1 MTRNLA
7 NSKRRKLSWRISF
20 VYMIPLVVA
29 TVMLVFAFIFYL
41 ENTLISTAYSSSEI
55 MLRKTVESCEG
66 ILNKRQTDFTKFLS
80 NVGTITKQNA
90 KNVLTKRVL
99 KNDDMVDMFFG
110 SSDGE
115 YISARGI
122 ALDKGVSE
130 FRTKDWYLEAS
141 RNKGIAI
148 TGPSYRKSINKKVIT
163 ISQAVRDKNNNVKG
177 VVAEDVDLE
186 IIENSLSEGVD
197 RTEGGVILLLD
208 NNSNFIAHY
217 PEQSNL
223 GKIDLDSIATLLDM
237 ISSQFDVDSLLMY
250 GNGNV
255 LRFEK
260 TNNHRQSFV
269 FMVSAMKKNPY
280 YVVRILH
287 QNSVVTKFS
296 ERFKGIRLALIIA
309 VIVLMSLA
317 GLLARILFKRFI
329 EKDLKD
335 SVSSS
340 TLFDTLLSSPNM
352 TLILTNENFDI
363 LQASSNVVEFFTG
376 GMEDIK
382 GEVLWKYISS
392 EQFKKFA
399 HHVALGG
406 ELHPSE
412 RKTVVMVKNSKGE
425 EYWWS
430 IFFQFLSED
439 DGSIRYLF
447 MIDDATSGIQKDTIL
462 DTIMLSADRSLLM
475 IFDRTLHIK
484 YMSKQL
490 GDIFQKDWREL
501 LGLSLTE
508 LATCGIPDNV
518 MKELVKAFR
527 DRETWKDSFMM
538 PSNEGRGEIWFRGEA
553 VTLKAEEAVV
563 GYMFSMT
570 DISEIIEARE
580 IAEQATQAKSE
591 FLANMSHEIR
601 TPMNA
606 IIGMAHLIAETDLSE
621 RQRGFVERIGHAAK
635 SLLGI
640 INNILDFSKIEA
652 KKQELEVT
660 QFVLQDV
667 ISEVAA
673 LAEVRIAGRPIELIV
688 DVDPDIPEILMGD
701 PLRLSQIFTNL
712 VNNATKFTEKG
723 DITLRVELEN
733 ITEKNVRL
741 AFSVKDTGI
750 GMTPEQ
756 LGRLFNAFTQADG
769 STTRKY
775 GGTGLGL
782 VISKSLVELMGGK
795 MQVESTS
802 GVGSRFF
809 FSISLPIASNAGEP
823 KWKSVHTF
831 DGKNVLL
838 VDDCANMRAVLRH
851 ILTKL
856 HCVVEEACSA
866 AEAFDLIQ
874 AHEEAGEAPY
884 DYFLV
889 DYKMGLETGFDF
901 AKGIPEKMQIIPKI
915 LMHPLHFEES
925 EHEMALM
932 LGYNSCLPKPPQ
944 ISSVLTALQES
955 IGLKLTYQQV
965 AKKEKRKVYF
975 KPAKIL
981 LVEDNLMNQEL
992 AVSLL
997 NSVGLTTMIAN
1008 NGKEAL
1014 ELLKPDSF
1022 DLVLMDL
1029 QMPVMD
1035 GLTATKE
1042 IRAKEEEYFKKVP
1055 ILAMSA
1061 RAFQKDK
1068 EECYDAGMNSYIVK
1082 PIDPTLLYEDLAKYL
1097 PIAAEGA
1104 VPQNKTVIAE
1114 DNQLSEDE
1122 ANFVA
1127 QFSKVRNFDAAA
1139 GLYHANSNK
1148 NIYMRIL
1155 HGFVRDYSG
1164 NNFEL
1169 RKLIETAKFEEA
1181 TRITH
1186 TIKGLC
1192 GTIGSSHVQSLGA
1205 KVEATLSQKQQN
1217 FEEYNVF
1224 EAALHDLIED
1234 LNVVLNDLDTDQA
1247 QQPAQ
1252 KKEDPQAVEKLKNAI
1267 ADLKGA
1273 LDSCSSTQC
1282 KRILDTL
1289 EGIAFAK
1296 DVDALLQKIVNQVDD
1311 YEFSEAAETL
1321 AELEKSVG

>member
-7 NSKRRKLSWRISF
+7 NTKRRKLSWRISF
-20 VYMIPLVVA
+20 VYTIPLVVA
-29 TVMLVFAFIFYL
+29 TVMLVFAFLFYL
-41 ENTLISTAYSSSEI
+41 ENTLVSTAYSSSEM
-55 MLRKTVESCEG
+55 MLHKTVESCES
-66 ILNKRQTDFTKFLS
+66 IINKRQGEFAKYIS
-80 NVGTITKQNA
+80 NVGTVTKQNA
-90 KNVLTKRVL
+90 KSLLTKRVL
-99 KNDDMVDMFFG
+99 KKDDMVDMFFG

-287 QNSVVTKFS
+287 QNSVVAKFS
-296 ERFKGIRLALIIA
+296 ERFKGIRLALILA

-352 TLILTNENFDI
+352 TLILTNETFDI

-621 RQRGFVERIGHAAK
+621 RQRGFVERISHAAK

-723 DITLRVELEN
+723 DITLKVELEN

-809 FSISLPIASNAGEP
+809 FSISLPIAPNAGEP
-823 KWKSVHTF
+823 KWKSVHSF

-1104 VPQNKTVIAE
+1104 APQSKTVIAE
-1114 DNQLSEDE
+1114 NNQLSEDE
-1122 ANFVA
+1122 SNFVA

-1192 GTIGSSHVQSLGA
+1192 GTIGSSYVQSLGA

-1234 LNVVLNDLDTDQA
+1234 LNVVLNDLDMDQA
-1247 QQPAQ
+1247 QQPVQ
-1252 KKEDPQAVEKLKNAI
+1252 KKEDPQALEKLKKAI

-1282 KRILDTL
+1282 KRILDML

>member
-1 MTRNLA
+1 
-7 NSKRRKLSWRISF
+7 
-20 VYMIPLVVA
+20 
-29 TVMLVFAFIFYL
+29 MLVFAFLFYL
-41 ENTLISTAYSSSEI
+41 ENPLVSTAYSSSEM
-55 MLRKTVESCEG
+55 MLHKTVESCES
-66 ILNKRQTDFTKFLS
+66 IINKRQGEFAKYIS
-80 NVGTITKQNA
+80 NVGTVTKQNA
-90 KNVLTKRVL
+90 KSLLTKRVL
-99 KNDDMVDMFFG
+99 KKDDMVDMFFG

-287 QNSVVTKFS
+287 QNSVVAKFS

-352 TLILTNENFDI
+352 TLILTNETFDI

-508 LATCGIPDNV
+508 LSTCGIPDNV

-621 RQRGFVERIGHAAK
+621 RQRGFVERISHAAK

-723 DITLRVELEN
+723 DITLKVELEN

-809 FSISLPIASNAGEP
+809 FSISLPIAPNAGEP
-823 KWKSVHTF
+823 KWKSVHSF

-965 AKKEKRKVYF
+965 AKKEKRKVFF

-1042 IRAKEEEYFKKVP
+1042 IRAKDEEYFKKVP

-1097 PIAAEGA
+1097 PIAAEGSGA
-1104 VPQNKTVIAE
+1104 PAKTVIAE
-1114 DNQLSEDE
+1114 NNQLSEDE
-1122 ANFVA
+1122 SNFVA
-1127 QFSKVRNFDAAA
+1127 RFSKVRNFDAAA

-1234 LNVVLNDLDTDQA
+1234 LNVVLNDLDTEQT
-1247 QQPAQ
+1247 QSVQ
-1252 KKEDPQAVEKLKNAI
+1252 KKEDPQALEKLKKAI

-1289 EGIAFAK
+1289 EGIAFEK

>member
-1 MTRNLA
+1 MTRNLV
-7 NSKRRKLSWRISF
+7 NSKRRKLSWRISI
-20 VYMIPLVVA
+20 VYMVPLVIAAVL
-29 TVMLVFAFIFYL
+29 LVFAFLFYL
-41 ENTLISTAYSSSEI
+41 ENTLISTAYSSSE
-55 MLRKTVESCEG
+55 LRLHKTAEACEN
-66 ILNKRQTDFTKFLS
+66 ILNKYQGDFGKFIS
-80 NVGTITKQNA
+80 NVGSINKQNA
-90 KNVLTKRVL
+90 KATLGKRLL
-99 KNDDMVDMFFG
+99 KDDYILDMFYG

-115 YISARGI
+115 YISVRGNT
-122 ALDKGVSE
+122 LDKDVSE

-141 RNKGIAI
+141 RSKGIAI
-148 TGPSYRKSINKKVIT
+148 TGPTMRKAFNKQVLTLSKT
-163 ISQAVRDKNNNVKG
+163 VRDSKNNHVKG
-177 VVAEDVDLE
+177 VVAADLDMQ
-186 IIENSLSEGVD
+186 IINQAMSDGIDKSD
-197 RTEGGVILLLD
+197 GGIILMLD
-208 NNSNFIAHY
+208 NSNNILSYY
-217 PEQSNL
+217 PEQTNL
-223 GKIDLDSIATLLDM
+223 GKIDLDSISALLDM
-237 ISSQFDVDSLLMY
+237 VTSEVDVDSLLMY

-255 LRFEK
+255 VRFEK
-260 TNNHRQSFV
+260 TTNHRQSFV
-269 FMVSAMKKNPY
+269 FIVSAMTKNPY
-280 YVVRILH
+280 YLVRILH
-287 QNSVVTKFS
+287 QNTVVAKFN
-296 ERFKGIRLALIIA
+296 ERFQGIKFALIIA
-309 VIVLMSLA
+309 VIVLMSIA
-317 GLLARILFKRFI
+317 GLAARILFKRYV

-340 TLFDTLLSSPNM
+340 TLFDTLLSSPNF
-352 TLILTNENFDI
+352 TLVLTNETFDI
-363 LQASSNVVEFFTG
+363 LQASSNVVKFFTDG
-376 GMEDIK
+376 DDIK
-382 GEVLWKYISS
+382 GDVLWKYIPS

-399 HHVALGG
+399 HKVAMGG
-406 ELHPSE
+406 ELDDSE
-412 RKTVVMVKNSKGE
+412 RKTLVKVRNTKGE
-425 EYWWS
+425 DFWWE
-430 IFFQFLSED
+430 IFFQFLAED

-447 MIDDATSGIQKDTIL
+447 MITDVTSGIQKDTIL

-475 IFDRTLHIK
+475 IFDRTQHVK

-490 GDIFQKDWREL
+490 GDIFQRDWRSL
-501 LGLSLTE
+501 IGFSLTD
-508 LATCGIPDNV
+508 LSSCGLPDNV
-518 MKELVKAFR
+518 MESLAKAFNEG
-527 DRETWKDSFMM
+527 ETWKDSFMI
-538 PSNEGRGEIWFRGEA
+538 PSIEGHGEIWFRGEA
-553 VTLKAEEAVV
+553 VTLRADEAVV

-606 IIGMAHLIAETDLSE
+606 IIGMAHLISETDLSE
-621 RQRGFVERIGHAAK
+621 RQRNFVDRIGHAAK

-660 QFVLQDV
+660 PFVLQDV
-667 ISEVAA
+667 ISEVAS

-688 DVDPDIPEILMGD
+688 DVDPDIPETLMGD

-723 DITLRVELEN
+723 DITLKVELEN

-741 AFSVKDTGI
+741 AFSVIDTGI

-809 FSISLPIASNAGEP
+809 FSISLPIAPQAGEP
-823 KWKSVHTF
+823 KWKSVNVF
-831 DGKNVLL
+831 AGKNILL

-856 HCVVEEACSA
+856 HIVVEEACSA

-884 DYFLV
+884 DLFLV

-901 AKGIPEKMQIIPKI
+901 AKGIPESMRNVPKV

-925 EHEMALM
+925 EQNMATE
-932 LGYNSCLPKPPQ
+932 LGFNSCTAKPPQ
-944 ISSVLTALQES
+944 ISSILSALQEAL
-955 IGLKLTYQQV
+955 GMKLTYQKA
-965 AKKEKRKVYF
+965 AKKENRKIYF

-997 NSVGLTTMIAN
+997 NSVGLTTMVAN

-1014 ELLKPDSF
+1014 DLLKPGSF

-1029 QMPVMD
+1029 QMPIMD
-1035 GLTATKE
+1035 GLTATKA
-1042 IRAKEEEYFKKVP
+1042 IRDKEEEYFKNVP

-1068 EECYDAGMNSYIVK
+1068 EECFEAGMNSYIVK
-1082 PIDPTLLYEDLAKYL
+1082 PIDPSLLYEDLANYL
-1097 PIAAEGA
+1097 PIASESSA
-1104 VPQNKTVIAE
+1104 PQNRTVVSGGST
-1114 DNQLSEDE
+1114 QLADDDS
-1122 ANFVA
+1122 NFLA
-1127 QFSKVRNFDAAA
+1127 HFSKVRDFDASV
-1139 GLYHANSNK
+1139 GLYHANNNK
-1148 NIYMRIL
+1148 GIYVRIL

-1169 RKLIETAKFEEA
+1169 RKLVETSKFEEA

-1205 KVEATLSQKQQN
+1205 AVESTLSQKQHN
-1217 FEEYNVF
+1217 FEEYNKF
-1224 EAALHDLIED
+1224 EEALHMLIED
-1234 LNVVLNDLDTDQA
+1234 LTVVLKDIDADQPVA
-1247 QQPAQ
+1247 AA
-1252 KKEDPQAVEKLKNAI
+1252 KREDPKAVENLKASLGN
-1267 ADLKGA
+1267 LKVA
-1273 LDSCSSTQC
+1273 LDSCSSTKC
-1282 KRILDTL
+1282 KRILD
-1289 EGIAFAK
+1289 EYENIAF
-1296 DVDALLQKIVNQVDD
+1296 DTEIETLLQKMVNQVDD

-1321 AELEKSVG
+1321 AELETKLG

>member
-7 NSKRRKLSWRISF
+7 NTKRRKLSWRISF
-20 VYMIPLVVA
+20 VYTIPLVVA
-29 TVMLVFAFIFYL
+29 TVMLVFAFLFYL
-41 ENTLISTAYSSSEI
+41 ENTLVSTAYSSSEM

-115 YISARGI
+115 YISARGF

-148 TGPSYRKSINKKVIT
+148 TGPTIRKSQNKEVLT

-177 VVAEDVDLE
+177 VVAEDINIQLVE
-186 IIENSLSEGVD
+186 KALSDGVD
-197 RTEGGVILLLD
+197 KTEGGIIMVLD
-208 NNSNFIAHY
+208 NSNNILAHY

-223 GKIDLDSIATLLDM
+223 GKIDLDSVRTLLDM
-237 ISSQFDVDSLLMY
+237 VSSEFDVDSLLMY

-255 LRFEK
+255 LHFDK

-287 QNSVVTKFS
+287 QNTVVAKFS

-352 TLILTNENFDI
+352 TLILTNETFDI

-508 LATCGIPDNV
+508 LSTCGIPDNV

-621 RQRGFVERIGHAAK
+621 RQRGFVERISHAAK

-723 DITLRVELEN
+723 DITLKVELEN

-809 FSISLPIASNAGEP
+809 FSISLPIAPNAGEP
-823 KWKSVHTF
+823 KWKSVHSF

-1097 PIAAEGA
+1097 PIAAEGSGA
-1104 VPQNKTVIAE
+1104 PAKTVIAE
-1114 DNQLSEDE
+1114 NNQLSEDE
-1122 ANFVA
+1122 SNFVA
-1127 QFSKVRNFDAAA
+1127 RFSKVRNFDAAA

-1234 LNVVLNDLDTDQA
+1234 LNVVLNDLDTEQT
-1247 QQPAQ
+1247 QSVQ
-1252 KKEDPQAVEKLKNAI
+1252 KKEDPQALEKLKNAI
-1267 ADLKGA
+1267 ADLKVA

-1296 DVDALLQKIVNQVDD
+1296 DVDSLLQKIVNQVDD
-1311 YEFSEAAETL
+1311 YEFSEASETL

>member
-1 MTRNLA
+1 
-7 NSKRRKLSWRISF
+7 
-20 VYMIPLVVA
+20 
-29 TVMLVFAFIFYL
+29 MLVFAFLFYL
-41 ENTLISTAYSSSEI
+41 ENTLVSTAYSSSEM
-55 MLRKTVESCEG
+55 MLHKTVESCES
-66 ILNKRQTDFTKFLS
+66 IINKRQGEFAKYIS
-80 NVGTITKQNA
+80 NVGTVTKQNA
-90 KNVLTKRVL
+90 KSLLTKRVL
-99 KNDDMVDMFFG
+99 KKDDMVDMFFG

-287 QNSVVTKFS
+287 QNSVVAKFS
-296 ERFKGIRLALIIA
+296 ERFKGIRLALILA

-352 TLILTNENFDI
+352 TLILTNETFDI

-508 LATCGIPDNV
+508 LSTCGIPDNV

-621 RQRGFVERIGHAAK
+621 RQRGFVERISHAAK

-723 DITLRVELEN
+723 DITLKVELEN

-809 FSISLPIASNAGEP
+809 FSISLPIAPNAGEP
-823 KWKSVHTF
+823 KWKSVHSF

-1104 VPQNKTVIAE
+1104 APQSKTVIAE
-1114 DNQLSEDE
+1114 NNQLSEDE
-1122 ANFVA
+1122 SNFVA

-1192 GTIGSSHVQSLGA
+1192 GTIGSSYVQSLGA

-1234 LNVVLNDLDTDQA
+1234 LNVVLNDLDTEQT
-1247 QQPAQ
+1247 QPVQ
-1252 KKEDPQAVEKLKNAI
+1252 KKEDPQALEKLKNAI
-1267 ADLKGA
+1267 AGLKGA

-1321 AELEKSVG
+1321 AELEKTVG

>member
-1 MTRNLA
+1 M
-7 NSKRRKLSWRISF
+7 
-20 VYMIPLVVA
+20 VPLVVA
-29 TVMLVFAFIFYL
+29 TVLLVFAFLFYL
-41 ENTLISTAYSSSEI
+41 ENTLVSTAYSSSEL
-55 MLRKTVESCEG
+55 MLRKTAETCENVFNT
-66 ILNKRQTDFTKFLS
+66 NKDEFTKILS
-80 NVGTITKQNA
+80 GKGINKQNA
-90 KNVLTKRVL
+90 KSILSKRIH
-99 KNDDMVDMFFG
+99 KNADATDLFFG
-110 SSDGE
+110 SVDGE
-115 YISARGI
+115 YISARGYT
-122 ALDKGVSE
+122 LERGVSE

-141 RNKGIAI
+141 RNRGVVI
-148 TGPSYRKSINKKVIT
+148 TGPTYRRSLKKEVFT
-163 ISQAVRDKNNNVKG
+163 LSQAVRDKNNNVKG
-177 VVAEDVDLE
+177 VVGEDIDIE
-186 IIENSLSEGVD
+186 IIEKHLSQGIDKSEG
-197 RTEGGVILLLD
+197 GIILVLD
-208 NNSNFIAHY
+208 TSSNFLAHY
-217 PEQSNL
+217 PEQTNL
-223 GKIDLDSIATLLDM
+223 GKIDLDSIRTLLDLVSDKVDM
-237 ISSQFDVDSLLMY
+237 DSLLMY

-255 LRFEK
+255 VRMER
-260 TNNHRQSFV
+260 TNSHRQTLV
-269 FMVSAMKKNPY
+269 YMVSAMKQNPY
-280 YVVRILH
+280 FVVRILH
-287 QNSVVTKFS
+287 QNSVVAKFND
-296 ERFKGIRLALIIA
+296 RFQGIKIALILA
-309 VIVLMSLA
+309 VIILMIIA
-317 GLLARILFKRFI
+317 GIVARILFKRFI
-329 EKDLKD
+329 EKDLQD

-352 TLILTNENFDI
+352 TLILTNETFDI
-363 LQASSNVVEFFTG
+363 LQASSNVVEFFSDG
-376 GMEDIK
+376 EDIR
-382 GEVLWKYISS
+382 GETLWRYIPS

-399 HHVALGG
+399 HHVAQGG

-412 RKTVVMVKNSKGE
+412 RKTLVMVKNSKGE
-425 EYWWS
+425 EFWWNV
-430 IFFQFLSED
+430 FFQFLSED

-447 MIDDATSGIQKDTIL
+447 MINDATSGIQKDTIL

-475 IFDRTLHIK
+475 IFDRTMHIK

-490 GDIFQKDWREL
+490 GDVFQKDWRSL
-501 LGLSLTE
+501 IGISLTD
-508 LATCGIPDNV
+508 LASYGIPGNV
-518 MKELVKAFR
+518 MNSLLSAFKNG
-527 DRETWKDSFMM
+527 ETWKDSFMM
-538 PSNEGRGEIWFRGEA
+538 HSNEGNGEIWFRGEA

-563 GYMFSMT
+563 GYMFSMI

-606 IIGMAHLIAETDLSE
+606 IIGMAHLISETELTE
-621 RQRGFVERIGHAAK
+621 RQHGFVDRISHAAK

-688 DVDPDIPEILMGD
+688 DMDPDIPEVLMGD

-723 DITLRVELEN
+723 DITLRVEIEN

-756 LGRLFNAFTQADG
+756 LSRLFNAFTQADG

-809 FSISLPIASNAGEP
+809 FSISLPISPQAGEP
-823 KWKSVHTF
+823 KWKSVKAF
-831 DGKNVLL
+831 NGKKILL
-838 VDDCANMRAVLRH
+838 IDDCANMRAVLRR
-851 ILTKL
+851 ILEKL
-856 HCVVEEACSA
+856 HCEVEEACSA
-866 AEAFDLIQ
+866 AEAFDVIQ
-874 AHEEAGEAPY
+874 AHEQSENDIY
-884 DYFLV
+884 DYFIV

-901 AKGIPEKMQIIPKI
+901 AKGIPEKMWSIPKI

-925 EHEMALM
+925 EHETAMM
-932 LGYNSCLPKPPQ
+932 LGFNSCLAKPPQ
-944 ISSVLTALQES
+944 MRSVLTALQES
-955 IGLKLTYQQV
+955 IGLRLTYQQ
-965 AKKEKRKVYF
+965 ALKKEKRKIYF

-997 NSVGLTTMIAN
+997 DSVGLATMVAN
-1008 NGKEAL
+1008 NGKEAI
-1014 ELLKPDSF
+1014 ELLKPNSF

-1035 GLTATKE
+1035 GLTATMK
-1042 IRAKEEEYFKKVP
+1042 IRDMEDPYFKKVP

-1068 EECYDAGMNSYIVK
+1068 EECFEAGMNSYIVK
-1082 PIDPTLLYEDLAKYL
+1082 PIDPTLLYEDLANYL
-1097 PIAAEGA
+1097 PIASEGA
-1104 VPQNKTVIAE
+1104 VPSATAAE
-1114 DNQLSEDE
+1114 NDKQDLKNEESD
-1122 ANFVA
+1122 FIS
-1127 QFSKVRNFDAAA
+1127 QFAKVRNFDASA
-1139 GLYHANSNK
+1139 GLYHANMNK
-1148 NIYMRIL
+1148 GIFLRIL

-1164 NNFEL
+1164 NKFEL
-1169 RKLIETAKFEEA
+1169 RKLIETFKFDEA

-1192 GTIGSSHVQSLGA
+1192 GTIGSSHVQTLGA
-1205 KVEATLSQKQQN
+1205 AVEKTLSQKQQN
-1217 FEEYNVF
+1217 FEEYNAF
-1224 EAALHDLIED
+1224 ESALHDLIED
-1234 LNVVLNDLDTDQA
+1234 LSVVLNDIDTEPVVQVE
-1247 QQPAQ
+1247 
-1252 KKEDPQAVEKLKNAI
+1252 KKVDPQAQEKLKTAI
-1267 ADLKGA
+1267 EELKVA

-1282 KRILDTL
+1282 KRILDSL
-1289 EGIAFAK
+1289 ESIAFKK
-1296 DVDALLQKIVNQVDD
+1296 DEDDLLKKIVNQVDD

-1321 AELEKSVG
+1321 SELDKIVNA

>member
-7 NSKRRKLSWRISF
+7 NTKRRKLSWRISF
-20 VYMIPLVVA
+20 VYTIPLVVA
-29 TVMLVFAFIFYL
+29 TVMLVFAFLFYL
-41 ENTLISTAYSSSEI
+41 ENTLVSTAYSSSEM
-55 MLRKTVESCEG
+55 MLHKTVESCES
-66 ILNKRQTDFTKFLS
+66 IINKRQGEFAKYIS
-80 NVGTITKQNA
+80 NVGTVTKQNA
-90 KNVLTKRVL
+90 KSLLTKRVL
-99 KNDDMVDMFFG
+99 KKDDMVDMFFG

-177 VVAEDVDLE
+177 VVAEDIDLE

-237 ISSQFDVDSLLMY
+237 VSSEFDVDSLLMY

-255 LRFEK
+255 LHFDK

-287 QNSVVTKFS
+287 QNTVVAKFS
-296 ERFKGIRLALIIA
+296 ERFKGIKLALIIA
-309 VIVLMSLA
+309 VIILMSLA

-340 TLFDTLLSSPNM
+340 SLFDTLLSSPNM
-352 TLILTNENFDI
+352 TLILTNETFDI

-508 LATCGIPDNV
+508 LSTCGIPDNV

-621 RQRGFVERIGHAAK
+621 RQRGFVERISHAAK

-809 FSISLPIASNAGEP
+809 FSISLPIAPNAGEP
-823 KWKSVHTF
+823 KWKSVHSF

-1097 PIAAEGA
+1097 PIAAEGSGA
-1104 VPQNKTVIAE
+1104 PAKTVIAE
-1114 DNQLSEDE
+1114 NNQLSEDE
-1122 ANFVA
+1122 SNFVA

-1234 LNVVLNDLDTDQA
+1234 LNVVLNDLDMDQA

-1296 DVDALLQKIVNQVDD
+1296 DVDVLLQKIVNQVDD

>member
-7 NSKRRKLSWRISF
+7 NTKRRKLSWRISF
-20 VYMIPLVVA
+20 VYTIPLVVA
-29 TVMLVFAFIFYL
+29 TVMLVFAFLFYL
-41 ENTLISTAYSSSEI
+41 ENTLVSTAYSSSEM
-55 MLRKTVESCEG
+55 MLHKTVESCES
-66 ILNKRQTDFTKFLS
+66 IINKRQGEFAKYIS
-80 NVGTITKQNA
+80 NVGTVTKQNA
-90 KNVLTKRVL
+90 KSLLTKRVL
-99 KNDDMVDMFFG
+99 KKDDMVDMFFG

-287 QNSVVTKFS
+287 QNSVVAKFS
-296 ERFKGIRLALIIA
+296 ERFKGIRLALILA

-352 TLILTNENFDI
+352 TLILTNETFDI

-508 LATCGIPDNV
+508 LSTCGIPDNV

-621 RQRGFVERIGHAAK
+621 RQRGFVERISHAAK

-723 DITLRVELEN
+723 DITLKVELEN

-809 FSISLPIASNAGEP
+809 FSISLPIAPNAGEP
-823 KWKSVHTF
+823 KWKSVHSF

-1104 VPQNKTVIAE
+1104 APQSKTVIAE
-1114 DNQLSEDE
+1114 NNQLSEDE
-1122 ANFVA
+1122 SNFVA

-1148 NIYMRIL
+1148 NIYIRIL

-1234 LNVVLNDLDTDQA
+1234 LNVVLNDLDTEQT
-1247 QQPAQ
+1247 QPVQ
-1252 KKEDPQAVEKLKNAI
+1252 KKEDPHALEKLKNAI

-1321 AELEKSVG
+1321 AELEKTVG

>member
-7 NSKRRKLSWRISF
+7 NTKRRKLSWRISF
-20 VYMIPLVVA
+20 VYTIPLVVA
-29 TVMLVFAFIFYL
+29 TVMLVFAFLFYL
-41 ENTLISTAYSSSEI
+41 ENTLVSTAYSSSEM

-115 YISARGI
+115 YISARGF

-148 TGPSYRKSINKKVIT
+148 TGPTIRKSQNKEVLT

-177 VVAEDVDLE
+177 VVAEDINIQLVE
-186 IIENSLSEGVD
+186 KALSDGVD
-197 RTEGGVILLLD
+197 KTEGGIIMVLD
-208 NNSNFIAHY
+208 NSNNILAHY

-223 GKIDLDSIATLLDM
+223 GKIDLDSVRTLLDM
-237 ISSQFDVDSLLMY
+237 VSSEFDVDSLLMY

-255 LRFEK
+255 LHFDK

-287 QNSVVTKFS
+287 QNTVVAKFS

-352 TLILTNENFDI
+352 TLILTNETFDI

-621 RQRGFVERIGHAAK
+621 RQRGFVERISHAAK

-723 DITLRVELEN
+723 DITLKVELEN

-809 FSISLPIASNAGEP
+809 FSISLPIAPNAGEP
-823 KWKSVHTF
+823 KWKSVHSF

-1097 PIAAEGA
+1097 PIAAEGSGA
-1104 VPQNKTVIAE
+1104 PAKTVIAE
-1114 DNQLSEDE
+1114 NNQLSEDE
-1122 ANFVA
+1122 SNFVA

-1169 RKLIETAKFEEA
+1169 RKLIETAKFDEA

-1234 LNVVLNDLDTDQA
+1234 LNVVLNDLDTEQT
-1247 QQPAQ
+1247 QSVQ
-1252 KKEDPQAVEKLKNAI
+1252 KKEDPQALEKLKNAI
-1267 ADLKGA
+1267 ADLKVA

-1296 DVDALLQKIVNQVDD
+1296 DVDSLLQKIVNQVDD
-1311 YEFSEAAETL
+1311 YEFSEASETL

>member
-7 NSKRRKLSWRISF
+7 NTKRRKLSWRISF
-20 VYMIPLVVA
+20 VYTIPLVVA
-29 TVMLVFAFIFYL
+29 TVMLVFAFLFYL
-41 ENTLISTAYSSSEI
+41 ENTLVSTAYSSSEM
-55 MLRKTVESCEG
+55 MLHKTVESCES
-66 ILNKRQTDFTKFLS
+66 IINKRQGEFAKYIS
-80 NVGTITKQNA
+80 NVGTVTKQNA
-90 KNVLTKRVL
+90 KSLLTKRVL
-99 KNDDMVDMFFG
+99 KKDDMVDMFFG

-287 QNSVVTKFS
+287 QNSVVAKFS
-296 ERFKGIRLALIIA
+296 ERFKGIRLALILA

-352 TLILTNENFDI
+352 TLILTNETFDI

-376 GMEDIK
+376 GMDDIK

-508 LATCGIPDNV
+508 LSTCGIPDNV

-621 RQRGFVERIGHAAK
+621 RQRGFVERISHAAK

-723 DITLRVELEN
+723 DITLKVELEN

-809 FSISLPIASNAGEP
+809 FSISLPIAPNAGEP
-823 KWKSVHTF
+823 KWKSVHSF

-1097 PIAAEGA
+1097 PIAAEGSGA
-1104 VPQNKTVIAE
+1104 PAKTVIAE
-1114 DNQLSEDE
+1114 NNQLSEDE
-1122 ANFVA
+1122 SNFVA

-1192 GTIGSSHVQSLGA
+1192 GTIGSSYVQSLGA

-1234 LNVVLNDLDTDQA
+1234 LNVVLNDLDTEQT
-1247 QQPAQ
+1247 QPVQ
-1252 KKEDPQAVEKLKNAI
+1252 KKEDPQALEKLKKAI

-1282 KRILDTL
+1282 KRILDML

-1321 AELEKSVG
+1321 AELEKTVG

>member
-7 NSKRRKLSWRISF
+7 NTKRRKLSWRISF
-20 VYMIPLVVA
+20 VYTIPLVVA
-29 TVMLVFAFIFYL
+29 TVMLVFAFLFYL
-41 ENTLISTAYSSSEI
+41 ENTLVSTAYSSSEM
-55 MLRKTVESCEG
+55 MLHKTVESCES
-66 ILNKRQTDFTKFLS
+66 IINKRQGEFAKYIS
-80 NVGTITKQNA
+80 NVGTVTKQNA
-90 KNVLTKRVL
+90 KSLLTKRVL
-99 KNDDMVDMFFG
+99 KKDDMVDMFFG

-115 YISARGI
+115 YISARGF

-287 QNSVVTKFS
+287 QNSVVAKFS
-296 ERFKGIRLALIIA
+296 ERFKGIRLALILA

-352 TLILTNENFDI
+352 TLILTNETFDI

-508 LATCGIPDNV
+508 LSTCGIPDNV

-621 RQRGFVERIGHAAK
+621 RQRGFVERISHAAK

-723 DITLRVELEN
+723 DITLKVELEN

-809 FSISLPIASNAGEP
+809 FSISLPIAPNAGEP
-823 KWKSVHTF
+823 KWKSVHSF

-1097 PIAAEGA
+1097 PIAAEGSGA
-1104 VPQNKTVIAE
+1104 PAKTVIAE
-1114 DNQLSEDE
+1114 NNQLSEDE
-1122 ANFVA
+1122 SNFVA

-1234 LNVVLNDLDTDQA
+1234 LNVVLNDLDMDQA
-1247 QQPAQ
+1247 QQPVQ
-1252 KKEDPQAVEKLKNAI
+1252 KKEDPQALEKLKKAI

-1282 KRILDTL
+1282 KRILDML

-1321 AELEKSVG
+1321 AELEKTVG

>member
-7 NSKRRKLSWRISF
+7 NTKRRKLSWRISF
-20 VYMIPLVVA
+20 VYTIPLVVA
-29 TVMLVFAFIFYL
+29 TVMLVFAFLFYL
-41 ENTLISTAYSSSEI
+41 ENTLVSTAYSSSEM
-55 MLRKTVESCEG
+55 MLHKTVESCES
-66 ILNKRQTDFTKFLS
+66 IINKRQGEFAKYIS
-80 NVGTITKQNA
+80 NVGTVTKQKA
-90 KNVLTKRVL
+90 KSLLTKRVL
-99 KNDDMVDMFFG
+99 KKDDMVDMFFG

-208 NNSNFIAHY
+208 NNNNFIAHY

-287 QNSVVTKFS
+287 QNSVVAKFS
-296 ERFKGIRLALIIA
+296 ERFKGIRLALILA

-352 TLILTNENFDI
+352 TLILTNETFDI

-508 LATCGIPDNV
+508 LSTCGIPDNV

-621 RQRGFVERIGHAAK
+621 RQRGFVERISHAAK

-723 DITLRVELEN
+723 DITLKVELEN

-809 FSISLPIASNAGEP
+809 FSISLPIAPNAGEP
-823 KWKSVHTF
+823 KWKSVHSF

-1082 PIDPTLLYEDLAKYL
+1082 PIDPSLLYEDLAKYL
-1097 PIAAEGA
+1097 PIAAEGSGA
-1104 VPQNKTVIAE
+1104 PAKTVIAE
-1114 DNQLSEDE
+1114 NNQLSEDE
-1122 ANFVA
+1122 SNFVA
-1127 QFSKVRNFDAAA
+1127 RFSKVRNFDAAA

-1234 LNVVLNDLDTDQA
+1234 LNVVLNDLDTEQT
-1247 QQPAQ
+1247 QSVQ
-1252 KKEDPQAVEKLKNAI
+1252 KKEDPQALEKLKKAI

-1282 KRILDTL
+1282 KRILDML

>member
-1 MTRNLA
+1 
-7 NSKRRKLSWRISF
+7 
-20 VYMIPLVVA
+20 
-29 TVMLVFAFIFYL
+29 MLVFAFLFYL
-41 ENTLISTAYSSSEI
+41 ENTLVSTAYSSSEM

-115 YISARGI
+115 YISARGF

-148 TGPSYRKSINKKVIT
+148 TGPTIRKSQNKEVLT

-177 VVAEDVDLE
+177 VVAEDINIQLVE
-186 IIENSLSEGVD
+186 KALSDGVD
-197 RTEGGVILLLD
+197 KTEGGIIMVLD
-208 NNSNFIAHY
+208 NSNNILAHY

-223 GKIDLDSIATLLDM
+223 GKIDLDSVRTLLDM
-237 ISSQFDVDSLLMY
+237 VSSEFDVDSLLMY

-255 LRFEK
+255 LHFDK

-287 QNSVVTKFS
+287 QNTVVAKFS

-352 TLILTNENFDI
+352 TLILTNETFDI

-621 RQRGFVERIGHAAK
+621 RQRGFVERISHAAK

-723 DITLRVELEN
+723 DITLKVELEN

-809 FSISLPIASNAGEP
+809 FSISLPIAPNAGEP
-823 KWKSVHTF
+823 KWKSVHSF

-1097 PIAAEGA
+1097 PIAAEGSGA
-1104 VPQNKTVIAE
+1104 PAKTVIAE
-1114 DNQLSEDE
+1114 NNQLSEDE
-1122 ANFVA
+1122 SNFVA

-1234 LNVVLNDLDTDQA
+1234 LNVVLNDLDTEQT
-1247 QQPAQ
+1247 QSVQ
-1252 KKEDPQAVEKLKNAI
+1252 KKEDPQALEKLKKAI

-1311 YEFSEAAETL
+1311 YEFSEASETL

>member
-7 NSKRRKLSWRISF
+7 NTKRRKLSWRISF
-20 VYMIPLVVA
+20 VYTIPLVVA
-29 TVMLVFAFIFYL
+29 TVMLVFAFLFYL
-41 ENTLISTAYSSSEI
+41 ENTLVSTAYSSSEM
-55 MLRKTVESCEG
+55 MLHKTVESCES
-66 ILNKRQTDFTKFLS
+66 IINKRQGEFAKYIS
-80 NVGTITKQNA
+80 NVGTVTKQNA
-90 KNVLTKRVL
+90 KSLLTKRVL
-99 KNDDMVDMFFG
+99 KKDDMVDMFFG

-115 YISARGI
+115 YISARGF

-287 QNSVVTKFS
+287 QNSVVAKFS

-352 TLILTNENFDI
+352 TLILTNETFDI

-621 RQRGFVERIGHAAK
+621 RQRGFVERISHAAK

-723 DITLRVELEN
+723 DITLKVELEN

-809 FSISLPIASNAGEP
+809 FSISLPIAPNAGEP
-823 KWKSVHTF
+823 KWKSVHSF

-1097 PIAAEGA
+1097 PIAAEGSGA
-1104 VPQNKTVIAE
+1104 PAKTVIAE
-1114 DNQLSEDE
+1114 NNQLSEDE
-1122 ANFVA
+1122 SNFVA
-1127 QFSKVRNFDAAA
+1127 RFSKVRNFDAAA

-1234 LNVVLNDLDTDQA
+1234 LNVVLNDLDTEQT
-1247 QQPAQ
+1247 QSVQ
-1252 KKEDPQAVEKLKNAI
+1252 KKEDPQALEKLKKAI

>member
-20 VYMIPLVVA
+20 VYTIPLVVA

-66 ILNKRQTDFTKFLS
+66 ILNTRQTEFSKFLS

-115 YISARGI
+115 YISARGY

-130 FRTKDWYLEAS
+130 YRTKDWYLEAS

-148 TGPSYRKSINKKVIT
+148 TGPTIRKSQNKEVLT

-177 VVAEDVDLE
+177 VVAEDIDIQLVE
-186 IIENSLSEGVD
+186 KALSDGVD
-197 RTEGGVILLLD
+197 KTEGGIIMVLD
-208 NNSNFIAHY
+208 NSNNILAHY

-223 GKIDLDSIATLLDM
+223 GKIDLDSVRTLLDM
-237 ISSQFDVDSLLMY
+237 VSSEFDVDSLLMY

-255 LRFEK
+255 LHFDK

-287 QNSVVTKFS
+287 QNTVVAKFS
-296 ERFKGIRLALIIA
+296 ERFKGIKLALIIA
-309 VIVLMSLA
+309 VIILMSLA

-340 TLFDTLLSSPNM
+340 SLFDTLLSSPNM
-352 TLILTNENFDI
+352 TLILTNETFDI

-412 RKTVVMVKNSKGE
+412 RRTIVMVKNSKGE
-425 EYWWS
+425 EYWWN

-490 GDIFQKDWREL
+490 GDIFQRDWREL
-501 LGLSLTE
+501 IGLSLTE

-606 IIGMAHLIAETDLSE
+606 IIGMAHLIAETDLTE

-809 FSISLPIASNAGEP
+809 FSISLPIAPNAGEP
-823 KWKSVHTF
+823 KWKSVHSF

-955 IGLKLTYQQV
+955 IGLKLTYQQ
-965 AKKEKRKVYF
+965 ATKKEKHKVYF

-1082 PIDPTLLYEDLAKYL
+1082 PIDPSLLYEDLAKYL

-1234 LNVVLNDLDTDQA
+1234 LNVVLNDLDTEQT
-1247 QQPAQ
+1247 QPVQ

-1311 YEFSEAAETL
+1311 YEFSEASETL

>member
-1 MTRNLA
+1 
-7 NSKRRKLSWRISF
+7 
-20 VYMIPLVVA
+20 
-29 TVMLVFAFIFYL
+29 MLVFAFLFYL
-41 ENTLISTAYSSSEI
+41 ENTLVSTAYSSSEM
-55 MLRKTVESCEG
+55 MLHKTLESCES
-66 ILNKRQTDFTKFLS
+66 IINKRQGEFAKYIS
-80 NVGTITKQNA
+80 NVGTVTKQNA
-90 KNVLTKRVL
+90 KSLLTKRVL
-99 KNDDMVDMFFG
+99 KKDDMVDMFFG

-376 GMEDIK
+376 GVEDIK

-606 IIGMAHLIAETDLSE
+606 IIGMAHLIAETDLTE

-809 FSISLPIASNAGEP
+809 FSILLPIAPNAGEP
-823 KWKSVHTF
+823 KWKSVHSF

-955 IGLKLTYQQV
+955 IGLKLTYQQ
-965 AKKEKRKVYF
+965 ATKKEKRKVYF

-1042 IRAKEEEYFKKVP
+1042 IRAKEEDYFKKVP

-1082 PIDPTLLYEDLAKYL
+1082 PIDPSLLYEDLAKYL
-1097 PIAAEGA
+1097 PIAAEGSGTPA
-1104 VPQNKTVIAE
+1104 KTVIAE
-1114 DNQLSEDE
+1114 NNQLSEDE

-1224 EAALHDLIED
+1224 EAALRDLIED
-1234 LNVVLNDLDTDQA
+1234 LNVVLNDLDTEQT
-1247 QQPAQ
+1247 QPVQ

>member
-7 NSKRRKLSWRISF
+7 NTKRRKLSWRISF
-20 VYMIPLVVA
+20 VYTIPLVVA
-29 TVMLVFAFIFYL
+29 TVMLVFAFLFYL
-41 ENTLISTAYSSSEI
+41 ENTLVSTAYSSSEM
-55 MLRKTVESCEG
+55 MLHKTVESCES
-66 ILNKRQTDFTKFLS
+66 IINKRQGEFAKYIS
-80 NVGTITKQNA
+80 NVGTVTKQNA
-90 KNVLTKRVL
+90 KSLLTKRVL
-99 KNDDMVDMFFG
+99 KKDDMVDMFFG

-287 QNSVVTKFS
+287 QNSVVAKFS
-296 ERFKGIRLALIIA
+296 ERFKGIRLALILA

-352 TLILTNENFDI
+352 TLILTNETFDI

-621 RQRGFVERIGHAAK
+621 RQRGFVERISHAAK

-723 DITLRVELEN
+723 DITLKVELEN

-809 FSISLPIASNAGEP
+809 FSISLPIAPNAGEP
-823 KWKSVHTF
+823 KWKSVHSF

-1082 PIDPTLLYEDLAKYL
+1082 PIDPSLLYEDLAKYL
-1097 PIAAEGA
+1097 PIAAEGSGA
-1104 VPQNKTVIAE
+1104 PAKTVIAE
-1114 DNQLSEDE
+1114 NNQLSEDE
-1122 ANFVA
+1122 SNFVA
-1127 QFSKVRNFDAAA
+1127 RFSKVRNFDAAA

-1234 LNVVLNDLDTDQA
+1234 LNVVLNDLDTEQT
-1247 QQPAQ
+1247 QSVQ
-1252 KKEDPQAVEKLKNAI
+1252 KKEDPQALEKLKNAI

>member
-7 NSKRRKLSWRISF
+7 NTKRRKLSWRISF
-20 VYMIPLVVA
+20 VYTIPLVVA
-29 TVMLVFAFIFYL
+29 TVMLVFAFLFYL
-41 ENTLISTAYSSSEI
+41 ENTLVSTAYSSSEM
-55 MLRKTVESCEG
+55 MLHKTVESCES
-66 ILNKRQTDFTKFLS
+66 IINKRQGEFAKYIS
-80 NVGTITKQNA
+80 NVGTVTKQNA
-90 KNVLTKRVL
+90 KSLLTKRVL
-99 KNDDMVDMFFG
+99 KKDDMVDMFFG

-606 IIGMAHLIAETDLSE
+606 IIGMAHLIAETELSE
-621 RQRGFVERIGHAAK
+621 RQRGFVERISHAAK

-809 FSISLPIASNAGEP
+809 FSISLPIAPNAGEP
-823 KWKSVHTF
+823 KWKSVHSF

-955 IGLKLTYQQV
+955 IGLKLTYQQI

-1097 PIAAEGA
+1097 PIAAEGSGA
-1104 VPQNKTVIAE
+1104 PAKTVIAE
-1114 DNQLSEDE
+1114 NNQLSEDE
-1122 ANFVA
+1122 SNFVA

-1234 LNVVLNDLDTDQA
+1234 LNVVLNDLDMDQA

-1311 YEFSEAAETL
+1311 YEFSEASETL

>member
-7 NSKRRKLSWRISF
+7 NTKRRKLSWRISF
-20 VYMIPLVVA
+20 VYTIPLVVA
-29 TVMLVFAFIFYL
+29 TVMLVFAFLFYL
-41 ENTLISTAYSSSEI
+41 ENTLVSTAYSSSEM
-55 MLRKTVESCEG
+55 MLHKTVESCES
-66 ILNKRQTDFTKFLS
+66 IINKRQGEFAKYIS
-80 NVGTITKQNA
+80 NVGTVTKQNA
-90 KNVLTKRVL
+90 KSLLTKRVL
-99 KNDDMVDMFFG
+99 KKDDMVDMFFG

-287 QNSVVTKFS
+287 QNSVVAKFS
-296 ERFKGIRLALIIA
+296 ERFKGIRLALILA

-352 TLILTNENFDI
+352 TLILTNETFDI

-508 LATCGIPDNV
+508 LSTCGIPDNV

-621 RQRGFVERIGHAAK
+621 RQRGFVERISHAAK

-723 DITLRVELEN
+723 DITLKVELEN

-809 FSISLPIASNAGEP
+809 FSISLPIAPNAGEP
-823 KWKSVHTF
+823 KWKSVHSF

-1097 PIAAEGA
+1097 PIAAEGSGA
-1104 VPQNKTVIAE
+1104 PAKTVIAE
-1114 DNQLSEDE
+1114 NNQLSEDE
-1122 ANFVA
+1122 SNFVA

-1192 GTIGSSHVQSLGA
+1192 GTIGSSYVQSLGA

-1234 LNVVLNDLDTDQA
+1234 LNVVLNDLDMDQA
-1247 QQPAQ
+1247 QQPVQ
-1252 KKEDPQAVEKLKNAI
+1252 KKEDPQALEKLKKAI

-1282 KRILDTL
+1282 KRILDML

>member
-7 NSKRRKLSWRISF
+7 NTKRRKLSWRISF
-20 VYMIPLVVA
+20 VYTIPLVVA
-29 TVMLVFAFIFYL
+29 TVMLVFAFLFYL
-41 ENTLISTAYSSSEI
+41 ENTLVSTAYSSSEM
-55 MLRKTVESCEG
+55 MLHKTVESCES
-66 ILNKRQTDFTKFLS
+66 IINKRQGEFAKYIS
-80 NVGTITKQNA
+80 NVGTVTKQNA
-90 KNVLTKRVL
+90 KSLLTKRVL
-99 KNDDMVDMFFG
+99 KKDDMVDMFFG

-287 QNSVVTKFS
+287 QNSVVAKFS
-296 ERFKGIRLALIIA
+296 ERFKGIRLALILA

-352 TLILTNENFDI
+352 TLILTNETFDI

-376 GMEDIK
+376 GIEDIK

-508 LATCGIPDNV
+508 LSTCGIPDNV

-621 RQRGFVERIGHAAK
+621 RQRGFVERISHAAK

-723 DITLRVELEN
+723 DITLKVELEN

-809 FSISLPIASNAGEP
+809 FSISLPIAPNAGEP
-823 KWKSVHTF
+823 KWKSVHSF

-1082 PIDPTLLYEDLAKYL
+1082 PIDPSLLYEDLAKYL
-1097 PIAAEGA
+1097 PIAAEGSGA
-1104 VPQNKTVIAE
+1104 PAKTVIAE
-1114 DNQLSEDE
+1114 NNQLSEDE
-1122 ANFVA
+1122 SNFVA
-1127 QFSKVRNFDAAA
+1127 RFSKVRNFDAAA

-1234 LNVVLNDLDTDQA
+1234 LNVVLNDLDTEQT
-1247 QQPAQ
+1247 QSVQ
-1252 KKEDPQAVEKLKNAI
+1252 KKEDPQALEKLKNAI
-1267 ADLKGA
+1267 ADLKVA

-1282 KRILDTL
+1282 KRILDML

>member
-7 NSKRRKLSWRISF
+7 NTKRRKLSWRISF
-20 VYMIPLVVA
+20 VYTIPLVVA
-29 TVMLVFAFIFYL
+29 TVMLVFAFLFYL
-41 ENTLISTAYSSSEI
+41 ENTLVSTAYSSSEM
-55 MLRKTVESCEG
+55 MLHKTVESCES
-66 ILNKRQTDFTKFLS
+66 IINKRQGEFAKYIS
-80 NVGTITKQNA
+80 NVGTVTKQNA
-90 KNVLTKRVL
+90 KSLLTKRVL
-99 KNDDMVDMFFG
+99 KKDDMVDMFFG

-177 VVAEDVDLE
+177 VVAEDIDLE

-223 GKIDLDSIATLLDM
+223 GKIDLDSIVTLLDM

-287 QNSVVTKFS
+287 QNSVVAKFS

-352 TLILTNENFDI
+352 TLILTNETFDI

-508 LATCGIPDNV
+508 LSTCGIPDNV

-621 RQRGFVERIGHAAK
+621 RQRGFVERISHAAK

-723 DITLRVELEN
+723 DITLKVELEN

-809 FSISLPIASNAGEP
+809 FSISLPIAPNAGEP
-823 KWKSVHTF
+823 KWKSVHSF

-1097 PIAAEGA
+1097 PIAAEGSGA
-1104 VPQNKTVIAE
+1104 PAKTVIAE
-1114 DNQLSEDE
+1114 NNQLSEDE
-1122 ANFVA
+1122 SNFVA
-1127 QFSKVRNFDAAA
+1127 RFSKVRNFDAAA

-1234 LNVVLNDLDTDQA
+1234 LNVVLNDLDTEQT
-1247 QQPAQ
+1247 QSVQ
-1252 KKEDPQAVEKLKNAI
+1252 KKEDPQALEKLKKAI

>member
-7 NSKRRKLSWRISF
+7 NTKRRKLSWRISF
-20 VYMIPLVVA
+20 VYTIPLVVA
-29 TVMLVFAFIFYL
+29 TVMLVFAFLFYL
-41 ENTLISTAYSSSEI
+41 ENTLVSTAYSSSEM

-115 YISARGI
+115 YISARGF

-148 TGPSYRKSINKKVIT
+148 TGPTIRKSQNKEVLT

-177 VVAEDVDLE
+177 VVAEDINIQLVE
-186 IIENSLSEGVD
+186 KALSDGVD
-197 RTEGGVILLLD
+197 KTEGGIIMVLD
-208 NNSNFIAHY
+208 NSNNILAHY

-223 GKIDLDSIATLLDM
+223 GKIDLDSVRTLLDM
-237 ISSQFDVDSLLMY
+237 VSSEFDVDSLLMY

-255 LRFEK
+255 LHFDK

-287 QNSVVTKFS
+287 QNTVVAKFS

-352 TLILTNENFDI
+352 TLILTNETFDI

-508 LATCGIPDNV
+508 LSTCGIPDNV

-621 RQRGFVERIGHAAK
+621 RQRGFVERISHAAK

-723 DITLRVELEN
+723 DITLKVELEN

-809 FSISLPIASNAGEP
+809 FSISLPIAPNAGEP
-823 KWKSVHTF
+823 KWKSVHSF

-1097 PIAAEGA
+1097 PIAAEGSGA
-1104 VPQNKTVIAE
+1104 PAKTVIAE
-1114 DNQLSEDE
+1114 NNQLSEDE
-1122 ANFVA
+1122 SNFVA

-1234 LNVVLNDLDTDQA
+1234 LNVVLNDLDTEQT
-1247 QQPAQ
+1247 QPVQ
-1252 KKEDPQAVEKLKNAI
+1252 KKEDPQALEKLKKAI

>member
-7 NSKRRKLSWRISF
+7 NTKRRKLSWRISF
-20 VYMIPLVVA
+20 VYTIPLVVA
-29 TVMLVFAFIFYL
+29 TVMLVFAFLFYL
-41 ENTLISTAYSSSEI
+41 ENTLVSTAYSSSEM
-55 MLRKTVESCEG
+55 MLHKTVESCES
-66 ILNKRQTDFTKFLS
+66 IINKRQGEFAKYIS
-80 NVGTITKQNA
+80 NVGTVTKQNA
-90 KNVLTKRVL
+90 KSLLTKRVL
-99 KNDDMVDMFFG
+99 KKDDMVDMFFG

-208 NNSNFIAHY
+208 NNNNFIVHY

-287 QNSVVTKFS
+287 QNSVVAKFS
-296 ERFKGIRLALIIA
+296 ERFKGIRLALILA

-352 TLILTNENFDI
+352 TLILTNETFDI

-508 LATCGIPDNV
+508 LSTCGIPDNV

-621 RQRGFVERIGHAAK
+621 RQRGFVERISHAAK

-723 DITLRVELEN
+723 DITLKVELEN

-809 FSISLPIASNAGEP
+809 FSISLPIAPNAGEP
-823 KWKSVHTF
+823 KWKSVHSF

-1082 PIDPTLLYEDLAKYL
+1082 PIDPSLLYEDLAKYL
-1097 PIAAEGA
+1097 PIAAEGSGA
-1104 VPQNKTVIAE
+1104 PAKTVIAE
-1114 DNQLSEDE
+1114 NNQLSEDE
-1122 ANFVA
+1122 SNFVA
-1127 QFSKVRNFDAAA
+1127 RFSKVRNFDAAA

-1234 LNVVLNDLDTDQA
+1234 LNVVLNDLDTEQT
-1247 QQPAQ
+1247 QSVQ
-1252 KKEDPQAVEKLKNAI
+1252 KKEDPQALEKLKKAI

-1282 KRILDTL
+1282 KRILDML

>member
-7 NSKRRKLSWRISF
+7 NTKRRKLSWRISF
-20 VYMIPLVVA
+20 VYTIPLVVA
-29 TVMLVFAFIFYL
+29 TVMLVFAFLFYL
-41 ENTLISTAYSSSEI
+41 ENTLVSTAYSSSEM
-55 MLRKTVESCEG
+55 MLHKTVESCES
-66 ILNKRQTDFTKFLS
+66 IINKRQGEFAKYIS
-80 NVGTITKQNA
+80 NVGTVTKQNA
-90 KNVLTKRVL
+90 KSLLTKRVL
-99 KNDDMVDMFFG
+99 KKDDMVDMFFG

-606 IIGMAHLIAETDLSE
+606 IIGMAHLIAETELSE
-621 RQRGFVERIGHAAK
+621 RQRGFVERISHAAK

-809 FSISLPIASNAGEP
+809 FSISLPIAPNAGEP
-823 KWKSVHTF
+823 KWKSVHSF

-1014 ELLKPDSF
+1014 ELLKPNSF

-1234 LNVVLNDLDTDQA
+1234 LNVVLNDLDMDQA
-1247 QQPAQ
+1247 QLPAQ

-1296 DVDALLQKIVNQVDD
+1296 DVDALLQKIVNQADD

>member
-1 MTRNLA
+1 
-7 NSKRRKLSWRISF
+7 
-20 VYMIPLVVA
+20 
-29 TVMLVFAFIFYL
+29 MLVFAFLFYL
-41 ENTLISTAYSSSEI
+41 ENTLVSTAYSSSEM
-55 MLRKTVESCEG
+55 MLHKTVESCES
-66 ILNKRQTDFTKFLS
+66 IINKRQGEFAKYIS
-80 NVGTITKQNA
+80 NVGTVTKQNA
-90 KNVLTKRVL
+90 KSLLTKRVL
-99 KNDDMVDMFFG
+99 KKDDMVDMFFG

-287 QNSVVTKFS
+287 QNSVVAKFS
-296 ERFKGIRLALIIA
+296 ERFKGIRLALILA

-352 TLILTNENFDI
+352 TLILTNETFDI

-621 RQRGFVERIGHAAK
+621 RQRGFVERISHAAK

-723 DITLRVELEN
+723 DITLKVELEN

-809 FSISLPIASNAGEP
+809 FSISLPIAPNAGEP
-823 KWKSVHTF
+823 KWKSVHSF

-1104 VPQNKTVIAE
+1104 APQSKTVIAE
-1114 DNQLSEDE
+1114 NNQLSEDE
-1122 ANFVA
+1122 SNFVA

-1192 GTIGSSHVQSLGA
+1192 GTIGSSYVQSLGA

-1234 LNVVLNDLDTDQA
+1234 LNVVLNDLDMDQA
-1247 QQPAQ
+1247 QQPVQ
-1252 KKEDPQAVEKLKNAI
+1252 KKEDPQALEKLKKAI

-1282 KRILDTL
+1282 KRILDML

>member
-1 MTRNLA
+1 MFNHFKLNDKNMSIVEDIGRYMPGGFFIYKAQGDGELLYA
-7 NSKRRKLSWRISF
+7 NHTVFDIFGCRDLDEFKSLTGFTFKGMVYTEDFEKIQSSIDKQIVKSSEKLDYVEYRIKRKDGKLRWVDDYGHYADSENYGGLYYVFISDITEKHEQIEQKLLEGQKQRAQLDSMITAMASDYRS
-20 VYMIPLVVA
+20 VYHVDLDKDDAVCYRGDPEDHQQHAEGVH
-29 TVMLVFAFIFYL
+29 FPYL
-41 ENTLISTAYSSSEI
+41 ERFRDYGNNCVTEKYREGFLKFIEPANIREALQNEQLIAYRYLARRDGKEYYEMI
-55 MLRKTVESCEG
+55 RMAGVHHPEDRKDHMVHA
-66 ILNKRQTDFTKFLS
+66 
-80 NVGTITKQNA
+80 VGMGLTIIDAEMRDSMA
-90 KNVLTKRVL
+90 KNQAL
-99 KNDDMVDMFFG
+99 
-110 SSDGE
+110 GE
-115 YISARGI
+115 
-122 ALDKGVSE
+122 ALD
-130 FRTKDWYLEAS
+130 A
-141 RNKGIAI
+141 
-148 TGPSYRKSINKKVIT
+148 
-163 ISQAVRDKNNNVKG
+163 
-177 VVAEDVDLE
+177 
-186 IIENSLSEGVD
+186 
-197 RTEGGVILLLD
+197 
-208 NNSNFIAHY
+208 
-217 PEQSNL
+217 
-223 GKIDLDSIATLLDM
+223 
-237 ISSQFDVDSLLMY
+237 
-250 GNGNV
+250 
-255 LRFEK
+255 
-260 TNNHRQSFV
+260 
-269 FMVSAMKKNPY
+269 
-280 YVVRILH
+280 
-287 QNSVVTKFS
+287 
-296 ERFKGIRLALIIA
+296 
-309 VIVLMSLA
+309 
-317 GLLARILFKRFI
+317 
-329 EKDLKD
+329 
-335 SVSSS
+335 
-340 TLFDTLLSSPNM
+340 
-352 TLILTNENFDI
+352 
-363 LQASSNVVEFFTG
+363 
-376 GMEDIK
+376 
-382 GEVLWKYISS
+382 
-392 EQFKKFA
+392 
-399 HHVALGG
+399 
-406 ELHPSE
+406 
-412 RKTVVMVKNSKGE
+412 
-425 EYWWS
+425 
-430 IFFQFLSED
+430 
-439 DGSIRYLF
+439 
-447 MIDDATSGIQKDTIL
+447 
-462 DTIMLSADRSLLM
+462 
-475 IFDRTLHIK
+475 
-484 YMSKQL
+484 
-490 GDIFQKDWREL
+490 
-501 LGLSLTE
+501 
-508 LATCGIPDNV
+508 
-518 MKELVKAFR
+518 
-527 DRETWKDSFMM
+527 
-538 PSNEGRGEIWFRGEA
+538 
-553 VTLKAEEAVV
+553 AEEA
-563 GYMFSMT
+563 SK
-570 DISEIIEARE
+570 
-580 IAEQATQAKSE
+580 AKTA
-591 FLANMSHEIR
+591 FLSNMSHEIR

-606 IIGMAHLIAETDLSE
+606 IIGLNSLALRDPAISE
-621 RQRGFVERIGHAAK
+621 RTREYLEKIGGSARH
-635 SLLGI
+635 LLGL
-640 INNILDFSKIEA
+640 INDILDMSRIESGRLVMRKEEFSFAGMLEQINTMVMSQCSDKGLKFECHIEGRVDDYFIGDDMKLKQVFINILS
-652 KKQELEVT
+652 
-660 QFVLQDV
+660 
-667 ISEVAA
+667 
-673 LAEVRIAGRPIELIV
+673 
-688 DVDPDIPEILMGD
+688 
-701 PLRLSQIFTNL
+701 
-712 VNNATKFTEKG
+712 NAIKFTEAPG
-723 DITLRVELEN
+723 SITLTISKVAQFEDQSTLKFE
-733 ITEKNVRL
+733 
-741 AFSVKDTGI
+741 VKDTGI

-809 FSISLPIASNAGEP
+809 FSISLPIAPNAGEP
-823 KWKSVHTF
+823 KWKSVHSF

-1104 VPQNKTVIAE
+1104 APQSKTVIAE
-1114 DNQLSEDE
+1114 NNQLSEDE
-1122 ANFVA
+1122 SNFVA

-1148 NIYMRIL
+1148 NIYLRIL

-1234 LNVVLNDLDTDQA
+1234 LNVVLNDLDTEQT
-1247 QQPAQ
+1247 QPVQ
-1252 KKEDPQAVEKLKNAI
+1252 KKEDPQALEKLKNAI
-1267 ADLKGA
+1267 AGLKGA

-1321 AELEKSVG
+1321 AELEKTVG